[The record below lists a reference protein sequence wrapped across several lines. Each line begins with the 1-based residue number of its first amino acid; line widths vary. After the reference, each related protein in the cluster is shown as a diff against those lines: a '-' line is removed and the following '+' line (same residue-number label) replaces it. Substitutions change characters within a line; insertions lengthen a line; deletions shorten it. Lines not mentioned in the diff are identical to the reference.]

1 MTKQERSAN
10 KDSGAN
16 KHPGGNKQ
24 ALQDDAPSARGAAR
38 ELFLLAALW
47 LPMGFFLWF
56 YLADWLVWPVGQTA
70 SVILTALMP
79 DAIDG
84 LQQVRHSFDVYTL
97 IPAERLVEG
106 RVALLTWNVNPMIY
120 GYGVPLLFGL
130 IMATPRLTVLQR
142 TLQMI
147 FGYAILV
154 LVQVWGICWEI
165 LKDMALKMGPLAA
178 RVISELGLPENLVAL
193 CYQLGYLIMPAV
205 VPLMLWILMNRRF
218 LDQYIARPVGK

>member
-1 MTKQERSAN
+1 MGEQAKPAQKTSAQ
-10 KDSGAN
+10 SA
-16 KHPGGNKQ
+16 
-24 ALQDDAPSARGAAR
+24 ALNARRAAR

-56 YLADWLVWPVGQTA
+56 YLADWLVWPVGRIA
-70 SVILTALMP
+70 DLILTALMP

-106 RVALLTWNVNPMIY
+106 RVALLTWSVNPMIY

-130 IMATPRLTVLQR
+130 IMATPRLSPVHR
-142 TLQMI
+142 ILQMLA
-147 FGYAILV
+147 GYLVLV
-154 LVQVWGICWEI
+154 LVQVWGVCWEV
-165 LKDMALKMGPLAA
+165 LKDMALKTGPLAA
-178 RVISELGLPENLVAL
+178 RVVSELGLAENLIAL

-205 VPLMLWILMNRRF
+205 LPLMLWILMNRRF
-218 LDQYIARPVGK
+218 LDQYIARPARTG

>member
-1 MTKQERSAN
+1 MGEQSKPAQKTSAQR
-10 KDSGAN
+10 D
-16 KHPGGNKQ
+16 
-24 ALQDDAPSARGAAR
+24 ALNARRAAR

-56 YLADWLVWPVGQTA
+56 YLADWLVWPVGRIA
-70 SVILTALMP
+70 DLILTALMP

-106 RVALLTWNVNPMIY
+106 RVALLTWSVNPMIY

-130 IMATPRLTVLQR
+130 IMATPGLSPWHRI
-142 TLQMI
+142 LQMLT
-147 FGYAILV
+147 GYLVLV
-154 LVQVWGICWEI
+154 LVQVWGVCWEV
-165 LKDMALKMGPLAA
+165 LKDMALKTGPLAA
-178 RVISELGLPENLVAL
+178 RVVSELGLPDNLIAL

-205 VPLMLWILMNRRF
+205 LPLMLWILMNRRF
-218 LDQYIARPVGK
+218 LDQYIARPARAG

>member
-1 MTKQERSAN
+1 MTKQEHSS
-10 KDSGAN
+10 D
-16 KHPGGNKQ
+16 KHPGTKKQ
-24 ALQDDAPSARGAAR
+24 AGQDDALNARRAAR

-56 YLADWLVWPVGQTA
+56 YLADWLVWPVRQMA
-70 SVILTALMP
+70 SVILTTLMP

-84 LQQVRHSFDVYTL
+84 LAQVQHSFDVQTL

-106 RVALLTWNVNPMIY
+106 RVALLTWSVNPMIY

-130 IMATPRLTVLQR
+130 IMATPRLTALQR
-142 TLQMI
+142 TVQMM
-147 FGYAILV
+147 FGYTILV

-165 LKDMALKMGPLAA
+165 LKDMALKMGPLAS

-218 LDQYIARPVGK
+218 LDQYIARPTGK

>member
-1 MTKQERSAN
+1 MGEQQ
-10 KDSGAN
+10 DSKPSRTRDAE
-16 KHPGGNKQ
+16 
-24 ALQDDAPSARGAAR
+24 ALNARRAAR

-56 YLADWLVWPVGQTA
+56 YLADWLVWPVGRIA
-70 SVILTALMP
+70 DAILSALMP

-106 RVALLTWNVNPMIY
+106 RVALLTWSVNPMIY

-130 IMATPRLTVLQR
+130 VMATPRLSPLR
-142 TLQMI
+142 RALQMLA
-147 FGYAILV
+147 GYLVLV

-165 LKDMALKMGPLAA
+165 LKDMALKTGPLAA
-178 RVISELGLPENLVAL
+178 RVINDLGLSDNLIAL

-205 VPLMLWILMNRRF
+205 LPLMLWILMNRRF
-218 LDQYIARPVGK
+218 LDQYIARPAGKQ

>member
-1 MTKQERSAN
+1 MTKQEHSSD
-10 KDSGAN
+10 KHPGAN
-16 KHPGGNKQ
+16 KQ
-24 ALQDDAPSARGAAR
+24 AGQDDAPNARRAAR

-84 LQQVRHSFDVYTL
+84 LAQVQHSFDVQTL

-106 RVALLTWNVNPMIY
+106 RVALLTWSVNPMIY

-130 IMATPRLTVLQR
+130 VMATPRLTVLQR

-147 FGYAILV
+147 FGYAVLV

-205 VPLMLWILMNRRF
+205 VPLMLWILMNRSF
-218 LDQYIARPVGK
+218 LDQYIARPASK